1 MIRRVVM
8 LGALAVLVGVS
19 GSLSS
24 QSVADVIFLP
34 QTYYVGDLVEAR
46 VVVRSSEDLDL
57 SVPQTLPSTEW
68 VDLREVSIVQ
78 RADGYEVRILFQ
90 PFFVGTRQLPAI
102 DLGSFTVSGVS
113 AVVST
118 LQSEEG
124 ELELQPVRDQ
134 LLLPGTR
141 ALIAAIILAVFGIPL
156 VVVFTGGWITR
167 HVAAFRER
175 YRANRPYRTL
185 QKRLK
190 QLQTEM
196 HELDGKGYY
205 IRLVDITRSYL
216 EGRYGIVFRSATT
229 GELDRYL
236 RKEGIPEEQRQRLIE
251 LFQFGDLVKFAN
263 RRVTVHDRTY
273 HLEAVKSLSGELQ
286 RAEWEGQVDVGT

>member
-1 MIRRVVM
+1 MMRRLLM
-8 LGALAVLVGVS
+8 LGALTVLVGAS
-19 GSLSS
+19 GSLSG
-24 QSVADVIFLP
+24 QSVGEVLFLP
-34 QTYYVGDLVEAR
+34 QTYYVGDVVEAR

-57 SVPQTLPSTEW
+57 SVPPTLPATEW

-102 DLGSFTVSGVS
+102 DLGMFTVSGVS

-124 ELELQPVRDQ
+124 ELALQSVRDQ

-141 ALIAAIILAVFGIPL
+141 ALIAVIVLAIFGVPLAVA
-156 VVVFTGGWITR
+156 FTGGWITR
-167 HVAAFRER
+167 NVVALQER
-175 YRANRPYRTL
+175 YREKRPYRTL

-190 QLQTEM
+190 QLQTET
-196 HELDGKGYY
+196 HELDGKRYY
-205 IRLVDITRSYL
+205 IKLVDITRSYL

-229 GELDRYL
+229 GELDVYL
-236 RKEGIPEEQRQRLIE
+236 RKEGIPVEQRQRLIE

-273 HLEAVKSLSGELQ
+273 HMDAVKALAGELQ
-286 RAEWEGQVDVGT
+286 RVEREDRVDVGS